1 MSINVGDLVTAY
13 EGCTRYSF
21 TNNQSLCIVTKFECD
36 KMFVKIIAHASIKNV
51 LNNEYDVMPDDFV
64 PITVEEFFTK
74 YPDAY
79 KIENIEDCIAN
90 MKSFFKNL
98 HQKLLREKQ
107 LRYKNRYILSD
118 EKRKELIEEMT
129 VLLKEYDYHP
139 TEKGLNAI
147 IDEWSINKADIIR
160 LFEKHPNYNGKYQ
173 IAFDADYD
181 RELNYNAIQKFKEY
195 LNKYLV
201 ANEIHMDGY
210 SYSEACKLRNNFERI
225 SDYMKTLNNM
235 HLGVAKLN
243 EKCVEYYESEYNRL
257 EMLANRITNYIRTI
271 NYRTFGNYVFE
282 KDVWYNTIS
291 KFIDFL
297 DLFGYISEPLA
308 TEYFADR
315 INDWY
320 PSVKAVKG
328 QKVSRIVNK
337 VCCLLGIDKYED
349 YNKEFAKFSDAV
361 NPLSIKRHTVLS
373 CHPIDYLTM
382 SFGNSWASCHT
393 IDKHNKRDMPDA
405 YSGGYSGGTMSYM
418 LDETSVVFYTVD
430 AKYTGNQ
437 LELEPKINRNMFHI
451 GEYKII
457 QARVYPQSN
466 DDTDGIYTKI
476 RNIVQKVIA
485 DCMDKPN
492 LWKLR
497 KGTDECK
504 EVTNT
509 IGVHY
514 RDYLS
519 FDSCNVSY
527 LKLDDSGSVNT
538 TKIKIGHNPIC
549 PCCGKTHDSKKNI
562 ECFNCRN

>member
-13 EGCTRYSF
+13 AGCSRYSF
-21 TNNQSLCIVTKFECD
+21 TNNQSLCIVTKFERD
-36 KMFVKIIAHASIKNV
+36 KMFVKIIAHASRKYV
-51 LNNEYDVMPDDFV
+51 LNDEYDVERDDFI
-64 PITVEEFFTK
+64 PITVEEFFEK
-74 YPDAY
+74 YPYAY
-79 KIENIEDCIAN
+79 KIENFDDSISN
-90 MKSFFKNL
+90 MKNIFENL
-98 HQKLLREKQ
+98 RKKLRRAKQ

-118 EKRKELIEEMT
+118 EKRTELIEEMT

-181 RELNYNAIQKFKEY
+181 RELNHDAIQKFREY

-210 SYSEACKLRNNFERI
+210 SYSELYKLKNKFERI
-225 SDYMKTLNNM
+225 NDYMEVLNNM
-235 HLGVAKLN
+235 NLGVAKLN
-243 EKCVEYYESEYNRL
+243 EKCIEYYALEYDRL
-257 EMLANRITNYIRTI
+257 KILYDKMADHIRSI
-271 NYRTFGNYVFE
+271 NYRTYGDYVFE
-282 KDVWYNTIS
+282 SDVWYSTIL
-291 KFIDFL
+291 KFTYLL
-297 DLFGYISEPLA
+297 DLLDDISEPLA
-308 TEYFADR
+308 TKDFADK
-315 INDWY
+315 INDSY
-320 PSVKAVKG
+320 PAVKAVKG

-337 VCCLLGIDKYED
+337 VCSLLGIDKYDD

-382 SFGNSWASCHT
+382 SFGNSWTSCHT
-393 IDKHNKRDMPDA
+393 IDKTNKRDMPNS
-405 YSGGYSGGTMSYM
+405 YRGEYSGGTMSYM
-418 LDETSVVFYTVD
+418 LDGSSVVFYTVD

-451 GEYKII
+451 GENKII

-466 DDTDGIYTKI
+466 DYTDGIYTKI

-485 DCMDKPN
+485 DCMGKPN

-497 KGTDECK
+497 KGIEECA
-504 EVTNT
+504 EVTDT

-514 RDYLS
+514 KDYLS

-549 PCCGKTHDSKKNI
+549 PCCGKTHDSEENI
-562 ECFNCRN
+562 ECYDCRS

>member
-13 EGCTRYSF
+13 AGCSRYSF
-21 TNNQSLCIVTKFECD
+21 TNNQSLCIVTKFERD
-36 KMFVKIIAHASIKNV
+36 KMFVKIIAHASTNYC
-51 LNNEYDVMPDDFV
+51 LNDEYDVAKDDFI
-64 PITVEEFFTK
+64 PITVEEFFKK
-74 YPDAY
+74 YPYAY
-79 KIENIEDCIAN
+79 KIENFDDSISN
-90 MKSFFKNL
+90 MKNIFENL
-98 HQKLLREKQ
+98 RKKLRRAKQ

-147 IDEWSINKADIIR
+147 INEWSINKANIIR

-181 RELNYNAIQKFKEY
+181 RELNHDAIQKFREY

-210 SYSEACKLRNNFERI
+210 SYSELYKLKNKFERI
-225 SDYMKTLNNM
+225 NAYMEALNDMN
-235 HLGVAKLN
+235 LGVAKLN
-243 EKCVEYYESEYNRL
+243 EKCIEYYALEYNRL
-257 EMLANRITNYIRTI
+257 KILSKKMADHIRSI
-271 NYRTFGNYVFE
+271 NYRTYGDYVFE
-282 KDVWYNTIS
+282 SDVWYSTIL
-291 KFIDFL
+291 KFTYLL
-297 DLFGYISEPLA
+297 DLLDDISEPLA
-308 TEYFADR
+308 TKDFADK
-315 INDWY
+315 INDSY
-320 PSVKAVKG
+320 PAVKAVKG

-418 LDETSVVFYTVD
+418 LDGSSVVFYTVD

-451 GEYKII
+451 GEDKII

-497 KGTDECK
+497 KGTDECE

-514 RDYLS
+514 RDYLN
-519 FDSCNVSY
+519 FNSCNVSY

-538 TKIKIGHNPIC
+538 AKIKIGHNPIC
-549 PCCGKTHDSKKNI
+549 PCCGKTHDSEENI
-562 ECFNCRN
+562 ECYDCRS

>member
-1 MSINVGDLVTAY
+1 
-13 EGCTRYSF
+13 
-21 TNNQSLCIVTKFECD
+21 
-36 KMFVKIIAHASIKNV
+36 MFVKIIAHASTNYC
-51 LNNEYDVMPDDFV
+51 LNDEYDVAKDDFI
-64 PITVEEFFTK
+64 PITVEEFFKK
-74 YPDAY
+74 YPYAY
-79 KIENIEDCIAN
+79 KIENFDDSISN
-90 MKSFFKNL
+90 MKNIFENL
-98 HQKLLREKQ
+98 RKKLRRAKQ

-147 IDEWSINKADIIR
+147 INEWSINKANIIR

-181 RELNYNAIQKFKEY
+181 RELNHDAIQKFREY

-210 SYSEACKLRNNFERI
+210 SYSELYKLKNKFSVI
-225 SDYMKTLNNM
+225 PDYMEALNNM
-235 HLGVAKLN
+235 NLGVTKLN
-243 EKCVEYYESEYNRL
+243 EKCIEYYALEYDRL
-257 EMLANRITNYIRTI
+257 KILYDKMVNYIGSI
-271 NYRTFGNYVFE
+271 NYRTFGDYIFE
-282 KDVWYNTIS
+282 SDVWYSTVL
-291 KFIDFL
+291 KFTYLL
-297 DLFGYISEPLA
+297 DLLDDISEPLA
-308 TEYFADR
+308 TKDFADK
-315 INDWY
+315 INDSY
-320 PSVKAVKG
+320 PAVKAVKG

-337 VCCLLGIDKYED
+337 VCCLLGIDKYDD

-373 CHPIDYLTM
+373 CHPIDYFTM
-382 SFGNSWASCHT
+382 SFGNSWTSCHT
-393 IDKHNKRDMPDA
+393 IDKTNKRDMPNS
-405 YSGGYSGGTMSYM
+405 YRGEYSGGTMSYM
-418 LDETSVVFYTVD
+418 LDGSSVVFYTVD

-451 GEYKII
+451 GEDKII

-466 DDTDGIYTKI
+466 DYTDGIYTKI

-485 DCMDKPN
+485 DCMGKPN

-497 KGTDECK
+497 KGIEECA
-504 EVTNT
+504 EVTDT

-514 RDYLS
+514 KDYLS

-549 PCCGKTHDSKKNI
+549 PCCGKTHDSEENI
-562 ECFNCRN
+562 ECYDCRS

>member
-13 EGCTRYSF
+13 AGCSRYSF
-21 TNNQSLCIVTKFECD
+21 TNEQSLCIVSKFADD
-36 KMFVKIIAHASIKNV
+36 KMFVKIIAHASRKYV
-51 LNNEYDVMPDDFV
+51 LNNEYDVVRDDFV
-64 PITVEEFFTK
+64 PITVEEFFEK
-74 YPDAY
+74 YPYAY
-79 KIENIEDCIAN
+79 KIENFDDSISN
-90 MKSFFKNL
+90 MKNIFEDLRK
-98 HQKLLREKQ
+98 KLRRAKQ

-147 IDEWSINKADIIR
+147 INEWSINKANIIR

-181 RELNYNAIQKFKEY
+181 RELNHDAIQKFREY

-210 SYSEACKLRNNFERI
+210 SYSELYKLKNKFSVI
-225 SDYMKTLNNM
+225 HDYMEALNNM
-235 HLGVAKLN
+235 NLGVAKLN
-243 EKCVEYYESEYNRL
+243 EKCIEYYALEYNRL
-257 EMLANRITNYIRTI
+257 KILSNKMADHIGSI
-271 NYRTFGNYVFE
+271 NYRTYGDYVFE
-282 KDVWYNTIS
+282 SDVWYSTIL
-291 KFIDFL
+291 KFTYLL
-297 DLFGYISEPLA
+297 DLLDDISEPLA
-308 TEYFADR
+308 TEDFADK
-315 INDWY
+315 INNLY
-320 PSVKAVKG
+320 SSIKAVKG

-337 VCCLLGIDKYED
+337 VCSLLGIDKYDD

-373 CHPIDYLTM
+373 CHPIDYFTM
-382 SFGNSWASCHT
+382 SFGNSWTSCHT
-393 IDKHNKRDMPDA
+393 IDKTNKRHMA
-405 YSGGYSGGTMSYM
+405 NSYRGEYSGGTMSYM
-418 LDETSVVFYTVD
+418 LDGSSVVFYTVD

-451 GEYKII
+451 GEDKII

-466 DDTDGIYTKI
+466 DYADGIYTKI

-485 DCMDKPN
+485 DCMGKPN

-497 KGTDECK
+497 KGIEECA
-504 EVTNT
+504 EVTDT

-514 RDYLS
+514 KDYIS

-549 PCCGKTHDSKKNI
+549 PCCGKIHDSEENI
-562 ECFNCRN
+562 ECYDCRS

>member
-1 MSINVGDLVTAY
+1 MFINVGDLVTAY

-21 TNNQSLCIVTKFECD
+21 TNSESLCIVTKFKGD
-36 KMFVKIIAHASIKNV
+36 KICVKIIAHAFRKNV
-51 LNNEYDVMPDDFV
+51 LNDEYDVMPDDFV

-79 KIENIEDCIAN
+79 KIENIEDYIAN
-90 MKSFFKNL
+90 MKNFFK
-98 HQKLLREKQ
+98 KLLREKQ

-147 IDEWSINKADIIR
+147 INEWSINKADIIR

-173 IAFDADYD
+173 IVFDVDYN
-181 RELNYNAIQKFKEY
+181 RELNHDAIQKFKEY
-195 LNKYLV
+195 LDKYLL

-210 SYSEACKLRNNFERI
+210 SYSEVCKLKNKFERI
-225 SDYMKTLNNM
+225 YDYMEALNNM
-235 HLGVAKLN
+235 NLGVAKLN
-243 EKCVEYYESEYNRL
+243 EKCAEYYALEYNTFKTL
-257 EMLANRITNYIRTI
+257 LNKMKNYIRTI
-271 NYRTFGNYVFE
+271 NYKYGDYVFE
-282 KDVWYNTIS
+282 EDVWYNTVL
-291 KFIDFL
+291 KFIYFL
-297 DLFGYISEPLA
+297 NLIDDISEPLA
-308 TEYFADR
+308 TKDFADK
-315 INDWY
+315 INDSY
-320 PSVKAVKG
+320 PTVKAVKG

-393 IDKHNKRDMPDA
+393 IDKTNKRDMPDA

-418 LDETSVVFYTVD
+418 LDGSSVVFYTVD

-451 GEYKII
+451 GEDKII
-457 QARVYPQSN
+457 QGRVYPQSN
-466 DDTDGIYTKI
+466 DYSDGIYTKI

-485 DCMDKPN
+485 DCMGKPN

-497 KGTDECK
+497 KGTDECE
-504 EVTNT
+504 EVTDT

-514 RDYLS
+514 KDYLS

-527 LKLDDSGSVNT
+527 LKLDDSRSVNT

-549 PCCGKTHDSKKNI
+549 PCCGKTHDSEENI
-562 ECFNCRN
+562 ECYDCRS

>member
-549 PCCGKTHDSKKNI
+549 PCCGKTHDSEENI
-562 ECFNCRN
+562 ECYDCRS

>member
-1 MSINVGDLVTAY
+1 MKNI
-13 EGCTRYSF
+13 
-21 TNNQSLCIVTKFECD
+21 FE
-36 KMFVKIIAHASIKNV
+36 
-51 LNNEYDVMPDDFV
+51 
-64 PITVEEFFTK
+64 
-74 YPDAY
+74 
-79 KIENIEDCIAN
+79 
-90 MKSFFKNL
+90 NL
-98 HQKLLREKQ
+98 RKKLRRAKQ

-147 IDEWSINKADIIR
+147 INEWSINKANIIR

-181 RELNYNAIQKFKEY
+181 RELNHDAIQKFREY

-210 SYSEACKLRNNFERI
+210 SYSELYKLKNKFERI
-225 SDYMKTLNNM
+225 NAYMEALNDMN
-235 HLGVAKLN
+235 LGVAKLN
-243 EKCVEYYESEYNRL
+243 EKCIEYYALEYNRL
-257 EMLANRITNYIRTI
+257 KILSKKMADHIRSI
-271 NYRTFGNYVFE
+271 NYRTYGDYVFE
-282 KDVWYNTIS
+282 SDVWYSTIL
-291 KFIDFL
+291 KFTYLL
-297 DLFGYISEPLA
+297 DLLDDISEPLA
-308 TEYFADR
+308 TKDFADK
-315 INDWY
+315 INDSY
-320 PSVKAVKG
+320 PAVKAVKG

-418 LDETSVVFYTVD
+418 LDGSSVVFYTVD

-451 GEYKII
+451 GEDKII

-497 KGTDECK
+497 KGTDECE

-514 RDYLS
+514 RDYLN

-549 PCCGKTHDSKKNI
+549 PCCGKTHDSEENI
-562 ECFNCRN
+562 ECYDCRS

>member
-13 EGCTRYSF
+13 AGCSRYSF
-21 TNNQSLCIVTKFECD
+21 TNEQSLCIVSKFEGD
-36 KMFVKIIAHASIKNV
+36 KMYVKIIAHAFRKNV
-51 LNNEYDVMPDDFV
+51 LNDEYDVMPDDFV

-90 MKSFFKNL
+90 MKSFFENL

-118 EKRKELIEEMT
+118 KKRTELIEEMT

-160 LFEKHPNYNGKYQ
+160 LFEKHPNYNGKFQ

-181 RELNYNAIQKFKEY
+181 RELNYDAIQKFKEY
-195 LNKYLV
+195 LNKYL
-201 ANEIHMDGY
+201 AENEIHMDGY
-210 SYSEACKLRNNFERI
+210 PYSEVCRLRNKFERI
-225 SDYMKTLNNM
+225 CNYMKTLNNM
-235 HLGVAKLN
+235 NLGVAKLD
-243 EKCVEYYESEYNRL
+243 EKSIEYYESEYNRL
-257 EMLANRITNYIRTI
+257 NTLSNRMTDYIRTI
-271 NYRTFGNYVFE
+271 NYRTYGNYVFE
-282 KDVWYNTIS
+282 ADVWYSTVL
-291 KFIDFL
+291 KFTYLLNSL
-297 DLFGYISEPLA
+297 DDISEPLA
-308 TEYFADR
+308 TEDFADE
-315 INDWY
+315 INNLY
-320 PSVKAVKG
+320 PTVKAVKG

-393 IDKHNKRDMPDA
+393 IDKHNKRDMPNA

-418 LDETSVVFYTVD
+418 LDGSSVVFYTVD

-451 GEYKII
+451 GEDKII
-457 QARVYPQSN
+457 QARVYPKSN
-466 DDTDGIYTKI
+466 DDADGIYTKI

-485 DCMDKPN
+485 DCMGKPN

-497 KGTDECK
+497 KGTDECE

-549 PCCGKTHDSKKNI
+549 PCCGKTHNSEENI
-562 ECFNCRN
+562 ECYDCRS

>member
-21 TNNQSLCIVTKFECD
+21 TNDQSLCIVTKFECD
-36 KMFVKIIAHASIKNV
+36 KMYVKIIAHACIKNV
-51 LNNEYDVMPDDFV
+51 LNDEYDVMSDDFV

-90 MKSFFKNL
+90 MKNFFKNL

-118 EKRKELIEEMT
+118 EKRKELIKEIT

-160 LFEKHPNYNGKYQ
+160 LFDKHPNYNGKFQ

-181 RELNYNAIQKFKEY
+181 RELNYNAIQKFKKY

-210 SYSEACKLRNNFERI
+210 SYSEACSLRNKFAQI
-225 SDYMKTLNNM
+225 CDCMKALNDMN
-235 HLGVAKLN
+235 LGVAKLD
-243 EKCVEYYESEYNRL
+243 EKSIEYYESEYNRL
-257 EMLANRITNYIRTI
+257 KTLANRMIDYIRTI

-297 DLFGYISEPLA
+297 DLFDYISEPLA

-418 LDETSVVFYTVD
+418 LDGSSVVFYTVD

-451 GEYKII
+451 GEDKII

-497 KGTDECK
+497 KGTDECE

-514 RDYLS
+514 RDYLN

-549 PCCGKTHDSKKNI
+549 PCCGKTHDSEENI
-562 ECFNCRN
+562 ECYDCRS

>member
-13 EGCTRYSF
+13 EECTRYSF
-21 TNNQSLCIVTKFECD
+21 TNDHSLCIVTKFEGD
-36 KMFVKIIAHASIKNV
+36 KMYVKIIAHASIKNV
-51 LNNEYDVMPDDFV
+51 LNDEYDVMPDDFV

-90 MKSFFKNL
+90 MKNFFKNL

-118 EKRKELIEEMT
+118 KKRKELIEEMT

-181 RELNYNAIQKFKEY
+181 RELNYNTIQNFKKY

-210 SYSEACKLRNNFERI
+210 SYSEACSLRNKFAQI
-225 SDYMKTLNNM
+225 CDCMKALNDMN
-235 HLGVAKLN
+235 LGVAKLD
-243 EKCVEYYESEYNRL
+243 EKSIEYYESEYNRL
-257 EMLANRITNYIRTI
+257 KTLANRMIDYIRTI

-297 DLFGYISEPLA
+297 DLFDYISEPLA

-418 LDETSVVFYTVD
+418 LDGSSVVFYTVD

-451 GEYKII
+451 GEDKII

-497 KGTDECK
+497 KGTDECE

-514 RDYLS
+514 RDYLN

-549 PCCGKTHDSKKNI
+549 PCCGKTHDSEENI
-562 ECFNCRN
+562 ECYDCRS